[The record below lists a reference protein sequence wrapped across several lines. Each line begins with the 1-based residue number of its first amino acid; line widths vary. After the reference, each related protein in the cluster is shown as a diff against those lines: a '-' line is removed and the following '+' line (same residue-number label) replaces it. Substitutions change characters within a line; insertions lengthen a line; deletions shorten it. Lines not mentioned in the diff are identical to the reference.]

1 VKPVSSET
9 QKSGSWLGR
18 RARVL
23 EQEDRDLGGAAL
35 QSTQTVGLAALRRF
49 YLWGRPDGLGT
60 TDQDG
65 IL

>member
-1 VKPVSSET
+1 
-9 QKSGSWLGR
+9 
-18 RARVL
+18 VL